1 MRFRLLLL
9 IILWV
14 HLGDLGSA
22 WLYGDGAWPGVG
34 LLRNLRDMLVVVLA
48 GCCLLTTRLPARL
61 LLPLVAYSAV
71 ALSYL
76 LVNRVNASL
85 GILLGS
91 YGTLMIPV
99 LFFLLGFYC
108 VRRPEQLRACVAL
121 LVLLGIASTLFGV
134 WEQQNT
140 AFWTETIGYPRYMR
154 DIKGMLLGANWESGL
169 PWNFYGG
176 VELKRR
182 AAGLLAAP
190 LAQGMFLAVVSVAA
204 IAWAQRRAG
213 YLSLLLCG
221 LLFVGVWMSGTRGA
235 MLAGSLALI
244 GYLAS
249 SATLFHYRFVRL
261 LVAATA
267 TGAIALASYSIVQMS
282 INFLDGSTIGHWMAL
297 QKNLQDLPKV
307 LLFGAGL
314 GAQGAQAAQQQ
325 QTLIG
330 GGEGAIFS
338 IAFQLGL
345 PAALLFLWFYLNMSL
360 ALLHRYRRG
369 AEPMVLAVFWL
380 TLGLAT
386 TLVSSEHLLTVSGTG
401 AFWLLCGATLR
412 STSPTAS
419 HIESFIDEQQSR

>member
-1 MRFRLLLL
+1 MRFRIVLL

-34 LLRNLRDMLVVVLA
+34 LLRNLRDGLVVGLA
-48 GCCLLTTRLPARL
+48 ACCLLSTRLPSRL
-61 LLPLVAYSAV
+61 LLPLVAYSGL
-71 ALSYL
+71 ALCYL
-76 LVNRVNASL
+76 LVNRANMTP

-108 VRRPEQLRACVAL
+108 VRNPEQVRGCVAL
-121 LVLLGIASTLFGV
+121 LVLLGIASTLFGA

-154 DIKGMLLGANWESGL
+154 DIKGIMLGAEWESGL

-176 VELKRR
+176 VDLERR
-182 AAGLLAAP
+182 SAGLLAAP
-190 LAQGMFLAVVSVAA
+190 LAQGMFLAVVAVAA
-204 IAWAQRRAG
+204 IAWSQRRAG
-213 YLSLLLCG
+213 YFSLLLSG

-249 SATLFHYRFVRL
+249 GASLFRYRAMRW
-261 LVAATA
+261 LVAASVC
-267 TGAIALASYSIVQMS
+267 GAIAIASYSVVQMS
-282 INFLDGSTIGHWMAL
+282 INFLDGSTIGHWRAL
-297 QKNLQDLPKV
+297 QKNLLDLPKV
-307 LLFGAGL
+307 LLLGAGL

-338 IAFQLGL
+338 IAFQMGL

-360 ALLHRYRRG
+360 ALWNRYRRQPD
-369 AEPMVLAVFWL
+369 PMLLAMFWL
-380 TLGLAT
+380 ALGLAT
-386 TLVSSEHLLTVSGTG
+386 TLISSEHLLTVSGTG
-401 AFWLLCGATLR
+401 AFWLLCGATLS
-412 STSPTAS
+412 STSPTRY
-419 HIESFIDEQQSR
+419 HTDPIIDEQHSG